1 MVALP
6 DALLGKLAQLNGY
19 DLILEMDKVSRET
32 GITTS
37 EIEAQIARFK
47 IGGSQQEPIIH
58 TEVQEEAASQIDSN
72 PVGRS
77 PKFIQQPEQ

>member
-6 DALLGKLAQLNGY
+6 DGLLGKLAQLSGY

-37 EIEAQIARFK
+37 EIEVQIARFK
-47 IGGSQQEPIIH
+47 MGGSQQEPIINA
-58 TEVQEEAASQIDSN
+58 EVQEEAILHN
-72 PVGRS
+72 
-77 PKFIQQPEQ
+77 

>member
-6 DALLGKLAQLNGY
+6 EGLLGKLAQLSGY

-47 IGGSQQEPIIH
+47 IGGNQQDPIIH
-58 TEVQEEAASQIDSN
+58 TEVHEENVNLND
-72 PVGRS
+72 
-77 PKFIQQPEQ
+77 